1 MRFHAFRD
9 FEDGTIIDGLG
20 FDIVVHRRSVGTI
33 NLPSG
38 QLIACDP
45 LHALDTEPF
54 ALNLDPG
61 QYPVHLLVAE
71 LRDERRNAYAVVR
84 VGEGPVRRWEPAE
97 MSLPAA
103 NSDQPDAPRPS
114 LLDTLDEDPG
124 YPVDSSLGAFMDA
137 TTAGALIDYHQIVM
151 PEDNDFERLLLARLR
166 KRRRAGAGYG
176 TLDLRRDLKLP
187 MPEGLNLIAFDAGFG
202 PGHYPTYVGLSDEGQ
217 IVSVVTDFQVLDLR
231 FPSFPLPAA
240 TSLDEFE

>member
-20 FDIVVHRRSVGTI
+20 FDIVVHRRSVGSI

-54 ALNLDPG
+54 ALELTPG
-61 QYPVHLLVAE
+61 RYPVHLLVAE

-84 VGEGPVRRWEPAE
+84 VGEGPVRRWESAE
-97 MSLPAA
+97 LSLSAA
-103 NSDQPDAPRPS
+103 NHDQARPS
-114 LLDTLDEDPG
+114 LLDTIDEDPG
-124 YPVDSSLGAFMDA
+124 YPVDSSLGCFTDA
-137 TTAGALIDYHQIVM
+137 RTASALIDYQQIVM

-166 KRRRAGAGYG
+166 KRRRGGPG
-176 TLDLRRDLKLP
+176 FGSLDLRRDLKLP
-187 MPEGLNLIAFDAGFG
+187 MPEGLNLIAFDTGFG
-202 PGHYPTYVGLSDEGQ
+202 PGHYVTYVGLDEEGEV
-217 IVSVVTDFQVLDLR
+217 VSVVTDFQVLDLR
-231 FPSFPLPAA
+231 FPSFPLPKM
-240 TSLDEFE
+240 SSFNEFE